1 MADILKNDWADLLND
16 EFQKEYYLKLRQF
29 LLSEYHTKTVYPDMY
44 DIFNALHYT
53 AYKDVK
59 AVILPWS
66 QAGARAEFFRTA
78 GRPYPAV
85 SAKYLP
91 RTAR

>member
-59 AVILPWS
+59 AVILG
-66 QAGARAEFFRTA
+66 QD
-78 GRPYPAV
+78 PYHGQ
-85 SAKYLP
+85 KGN
-91 RTAR
+91 